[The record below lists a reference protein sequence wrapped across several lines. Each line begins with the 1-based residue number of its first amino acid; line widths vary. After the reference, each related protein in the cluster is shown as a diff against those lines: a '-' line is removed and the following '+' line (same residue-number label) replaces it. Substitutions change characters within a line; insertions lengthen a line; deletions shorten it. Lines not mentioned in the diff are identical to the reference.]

1 MDMTRCV
8 STLSRRRFLF
18 ASASATLLSA
28 CAARPPAG
36 PEILAGASPTLE
48 SLLAAE
54 AVDIRKLTAED
65 PGVMALASRLA
76 VSRMAGLGEAT
87 HGSHEDALLKSVLI
101 QAMVE
106 HHDLRIVLLEA
117 NRTGTVQLDAY
128 ASGGPTSL
136 LAAEAVKEA
145 QIFRILKT
153 EVIADLLTWLR
164 GWNAVNPDRR
174 VSVLGVDCQA
184 SSQDAADA
192 LAALAAIDP
201 AAAEA
206 LSPALAPILRTEVKG
221 LRHDLM
227 IREVTAAQRADAEN
241 ACLILEAELDRAGL
255 SSAAFAARRAWQGLS
270 AFALE
275 TSDADMS
282 LATPDYWSRRDVY
295 MAENALALAGDQRA
309 VFWGHNLHVAGWRP
323 GGEGSGYVPSGA
335 ILRERLAADYCVLIQ
350 EFASATFLAIPDT
363 EGLAANAG
371 QVQIKRRARPGTLNA
386 LLAKASPATA
396 WFDLSTLQDQALVR
410 TLRET
415 PIGIDWYGSRASV
428 EPKETDITQIPP
440 GDMFD
445 LLVIHP
451 ELTPSR
457 ML

>member
-1 MDMTRCV
+1 MTRCV
-8 STLSRRRFLF
+8 SPLSRRRFLF

-28 CAARPPAG
+28 CAARPAAG
-36 PEILAGASPTLE
+36 PEIPAGSSPTLE

-54 AVDIRKLTAED
+54 AVEIRKLTAGD

-76 VSRMAGLGEAT
+76 ASRMAGLGEAT

-106 HHDLRIVLLEA
+106 HHDLRVLLLEA
-117 NRTGTVQLDAY
+117 NRAGTAQLDAY
-128 ASGGPTSL
+128 ASGGPTGL
-136 LAAEAVKEA
+136 LAAEALKEA
-145 QIFRILKT
+145 QVLRILKT

-184 SSQDAADA
+184 SSQDAGDA
-192 LAALAAIDP
+192 LAALADFDP
-201 AAAEA
+201 AAAQT
-206 LSPALAPILRTEVKG
+206 LSPALAPILSAEVKG

-227 IREVTAAQRADAEN
+227 VRQLTAAQRADAES
-241 ACLILEAELDRAGL
+241 ACLMLGAELDRAGL

-270 AFALE
+270 AFAFE

-282 LATPDYWSRRDVY
+282 LATPDYWSRRDVF
-295 MAENALALAGDQRA
+295 MAENALALAADQRA
-309 VFWGHNLHVAGWRP
+309 VFWGHNLHVAGTRP

-335 ILRERLAADYCVLIQ
+335 ILRERLGASYCVLTQ

-363 EGLAANAG
+363 EGLAADAA

-396 WFDLSTLQDQALVR
+396 WFDLSVLQDHALVR

-415 PIGIDWYGSRASV
+415 PIGIDWYSASASL
-428 EPKETDITQIPP
+428 EPKETDISQLPP

-445 LLVIHP
+445 LVVIHP